1 MRARN
6 RLKGEIRALTA
17 EGRISAIVLG
27 LLPFAMAGFLF
38 TTNPDYIGTLF
49 TTTFG
54 YIAIGVGLI
63 LMAAGIVWLRRIVN
77 IEV

>member
-1 MRARN
+1 M
-6 RLKGEIRALTA
+6 AL
-17 EGRISAIVLG
+17 
-27 LLPFAMAGFLF
+27 FLW
-38 TTNPDYIGTLF
+38 TSNPDYIGSLF

-63 LMAAGIVWLRRIVN
+63 LMAAGILWLRRIVN